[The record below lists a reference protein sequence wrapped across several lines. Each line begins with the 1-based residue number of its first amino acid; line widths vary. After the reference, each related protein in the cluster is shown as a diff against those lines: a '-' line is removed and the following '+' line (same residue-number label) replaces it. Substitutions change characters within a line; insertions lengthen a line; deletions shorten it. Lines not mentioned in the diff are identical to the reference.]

1 MSVTHSGTSSGTSV
15 TVAIPPQLRAR
26 TQRQNVVMVAATTVG
41 EAIEALES
49 QYPGMRFSLCY
60 ETGELRQFVN
70 VFVNGENVRFLK
82 QLDTPV
88 PAGATIHI
96 FQSVAGG

>member
-1 MSVTHSGTSSGTSV
+1 MSATHTEASV

-26 TQRQNVVMVAATTVG
+26 TQRQSAVMVVATTVS

-49 QYPGMRFSLCY
+49 RFPGMRFSLCY

-82 QLDTPV
+82 GLGTPV

>member
-1 MSVTHSGTSSGTSV
+1 MNATHSGASV
-15 TVAIPPQLRAR
+15 RVAIPPQLRAR
-26 TQRQNVVMVAATTVG
+26 TQRQSVVVVAATTVG

-82 QLDTPV
+82 ELETPV

>member
-1 MSVTHSGTSSGTSV
+1 MSATQSMASV

-26 TQRQNVVMVAATTVG
+26 TQRQSVVRVAATTVG
-41 EAIEALES
+41 EVIEALES
-49 QYPGMRFSLCY
+49 QFPGMRFSLCY

-70 VFVNGENVRFLK
+70 IFVNGDNVRFL
-82 QLDTPV
+82 QELETPV

>member
-1 MSVTHSGTSSGTSV
+1 MTATNPTTATV

-26 TQRQNVVMVAATTVG
+26 TRRQGIVMVSATTVG
-41 EAIEALES
+41 EVIEALDL
-49 QYPGMRFSLCY
+49 QYPGLRFSLCY

-70 VFVNGENVRFLK
+70 VFVNGENVRFLDA
-82 QLDTPV
+82 LETPV
-88 PAGATIHI
+88 PAGATVHI

>member
-1 MSVTHSGTSSGTSV
+1 MSVTNSSPTV

-26 TQRQNVVMVAATTVG
+26 TQRQSTVVVSGTTVG
-41 EAIEALES
+41 DVIEALE
-49 QYPGMRFSLCY
+49 QQHPGMRFSLCY

-70 VFVNGENVRFLK
+70 IFVNGENVRFLK
-82 QLDTPV
+82 DLDTPV